1 MHTLPPL
8 FSFPSSCRQLEYTRE
23 SLLQFKSERKAR
35 ETAERQAATGV
46 GEGFGGFGGFGGGG
60 GGEEEGKEEKEGEK
74 EREEKE
80 ATRVEKV
87 GAVVVCTGLGI

>member
-1 MHTLPPL
+1 M
-8 FSFPSSCRQLEYTRE
+8 
-23 SLLQFKSERKAR
+23 
-35 ETAERQAATGV
+35 

-60 GGEEEGKEEKEGEK
+60 GGEEEGKEEKEGE

-87 GAVVVCTGLGI
+87 GAVVEHAGLYAVCFISLCVGCGGRGEEGGRKE